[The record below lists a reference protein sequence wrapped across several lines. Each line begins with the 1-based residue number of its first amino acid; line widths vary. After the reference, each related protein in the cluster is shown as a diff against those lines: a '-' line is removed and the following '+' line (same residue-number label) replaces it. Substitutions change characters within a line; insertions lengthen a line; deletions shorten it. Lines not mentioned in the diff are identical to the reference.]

1 MAPRRTSGALLLK
14 ALALLVLRHG
24 LPVFAALACL
34 AFAVYA
40 ATSRSPA

>member
-1 MAPRRTSGALLLK
+1 MD
-14 ALALLVLRHG
+14 VLPHG

-40 ATSRSPA
+40 ASSRSAA